1 MTATRRRCLQA
12 LLAAPLVLVVPAVAR
27 QAAPQGDP
35 AAPIAS
41 LNAALLQAMRMGPR
55 APFAQRYQV
64 IAPAVQ
70 NAFDLP
76 GVLAASVGLGWSSLT
91 AQQKQELLDVFTR
104 YTVASYTANFDSY
117 EGQRIELLPQF
128 QRQVGQN
135 TVVATQ
141 IAPADNSAPTRLD
154 YVMRPTPQGWRAV
167 DVLADGSISRV
178 ATQRSDFRSLL
189 AGGSPQPLINSL
201 NRKVASLSKGA
212 SSP

>member
-1 MTATRRRCLQA
+1 MITRRRSLQVLA
-12 LLAAPLVLVVPAVAR
+12 AAPLVPAVPAFAR
-27 QAAPQGDP
+27 KAAVQGDP
-35 AAPIAS
+35 SAPISS
-41 LNAALLQAMRMGPR
+41 LNAALLQAMRLGTGT
-55 APFAQRYQV
+55 PFAQRYQV

-91 AQQKQELLDVFTR
+91 PQQKQELLDVFTR

-117 EGQRIELLPQF
+117 NGERIEILPQF
-128 QRQVGQN
+128 QRQVGQD

-141 IAPADNSAPTRLD
+141 IVPANGGAPTRLD
-154 YVMRPTPQGWRAV
+154 YVMRPTSQGWKAV

-201 NRKVASLSKGA
+201 NRKAASLSKGA